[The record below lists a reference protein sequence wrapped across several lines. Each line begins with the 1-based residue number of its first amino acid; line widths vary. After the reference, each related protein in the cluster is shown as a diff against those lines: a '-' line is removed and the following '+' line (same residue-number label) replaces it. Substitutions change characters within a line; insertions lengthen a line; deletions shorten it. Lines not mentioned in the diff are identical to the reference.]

1 MNHLLPRQRDLSMC
15 CIVMQVSQDLVYD
28 SHDDIRVYI
37 YSYGVSQYVL
47 SLKVSSQEQGREI

>member
-1 MNHLLPRQRDLSMC
+1 MG

-37 YSYGVSQYVL
+37 YNYGVSQYVL